1 MGLGRLKSMDLA
13 HGQLKSLKIAQINKN
28 ERNQQFWCDQM
39 KRPQVYQSP
48 YLAFFQASNKGRP
61 EKPPQDEVESG
72 DENPERGNW
81 TGKLDFLLSCLGY
94 AVGK

>member
-1 MGLGRLKSMDLA
+1 MI
-13 HGQLKSLKIAQINKN
+13 HVNNKQN
-28 ERNQQFWCDQM
+28 FN
-39 KRPQVYQSP
+39 SG
-48 YLAFFQASNKGRP
+48 FFPQASNKGRP